1 MKIRISVSDEKYVSV
16 KEYLSD
22 HGIEI
27 SDDAEFMITESA
39 GRSSFVSVKDEK
51 KDRVNLAAE
60 EIVYIESYG
69 KDIEIHTMTDIY
81 HSQDRMYEL
90 ETLLD
95 PKEFLRVSKSV
106 IVSRKHVKKIRPSL
120 SMKYI
125 LTMSD
130 GTLVDVTRSYY
141 SDFRT
146 FFGI

>member
-27 SDDAEFMITESA
+27 SDDAEYMITETA
-39 GRSSFVSVKDEK
+39 GRSSFISVRDEK

-141 SDFRT
+141 SDFRR